1 METMKIA
8 RLLAVGVIMVT
19 AVSGCTPSAPV
30 DAAPHP
36 TAAISS
42 SAPTPTPQLSRVLT
56 GTFVS
61 QARTTRGEVVIT
73 EKPDS
78 IVLTLKDFS
87 TAPGDDLYIDWNPG
101 AMTKNA
107 AGDNVV
113 EDPTM
118 TLIASLKS
126 LTGTQSYDVPLMIRE
141 LREPHSITIYNYTT
155 REAFGTANLHEQ

>member
-1 METMKIA
+1 METMKLA
-8 RLLAVGVIMVT
+8 RLLAVGAIVIA
-19 AVSGCTPSAPV
+19 AVSGCTTAAPV
-30 DAAPHP
+30 AAAPRP
-36 TAAISS
+36 TAALSS
-42 SAPTPTPQLSRVLT
+42 SAPTPTPQPSRVLT

-78 IVLTLKDFS
+78 ITLTLKDFS

-113 EDPTM
+113 EDPTA
-118 TLIASLKS
+118 TIIASLKS
-126 LTGTQSYDVPLMIRE
+126 LTGIQSYDVPLMIRE
-141 LREPHSITIYNYTT
+141 LRKPQSITIYSYKS
-155 REAFGTANLHEQ
+155 REAFGTANLHEG